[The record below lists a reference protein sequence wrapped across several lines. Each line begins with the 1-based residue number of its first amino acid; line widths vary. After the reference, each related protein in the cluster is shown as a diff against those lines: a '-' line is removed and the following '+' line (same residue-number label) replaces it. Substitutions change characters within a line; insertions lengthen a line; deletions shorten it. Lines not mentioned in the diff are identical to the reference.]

1 MPEFEFKKGMKVEI
15 SIEEEGFRGAWF
27 SGTIINPPAKNTQK
41 VLIEYDALLADN
53 GSKPLREKVDFV
65 QIRPIPPRE
74 NHRLF
79 KLDED
84 VDAYYNDG
92 WWEGVITQIV
102 VNDDDDDCKYCVY
115 FRPTREQCE
124 FNVCD
129 LRLHREWDGAKW
141 VPPLEEDAR
150 ATEVK
155 INGKEENPLSKG
167 NRVEVCSDEDGFEG
181 AWFAASIIEV
191 PRKDKFLIEYHDLMT
206 DDNTQLMR
214 EEVDAFH
221 IRPCPPKVEVVKFN
235 QYDEVDALYN
245 DGWWVGIVLKVL
257 GRSKYKVFFKATNEE
272 MEFKHEKLR
281 LHQDWING
289 KWVVASEALNL

>member
-1 MPEFEFKKGMKVEI
+1 MSKFEFKKGMKVEI
-15 SIEEEGFRGAWF
+15 SIEEDGFRGAWF
-27 SGTIINPPAKNTQK
+27 SGTIINPPSKNTQK

-74 NHRLF
+74 SDRLF

-102 VNDDDDDCKYCVY
+102 VDCSKYCVY

-129 LRLHREWDGAKW
+129 LRLHREWDGVKW
-141 VPPLEEDAR
+141 DAGLSKVKING
-150 ATEVK
+150 TEVK
-155 INGKEENPLSKG
+155 INGKQENPLSQG
-167 NRVEVCSDEDGFEG
+167 RQVEVSSDEDGFEG

-191 PRKDKFLIEYHDLMT
+191 RGKDKFLIEYHDLMT
-206 DDNTQLMR
+206 DDNKQLMR

-221 IRPCPPKVEVVKFN
+221 IRPCPPKVEVGKFN
-235 QYDEVDALYN
+235 QYGEVDALYN
-245 DGWWVGIVLKVL
+245 DGWWVGIVSKVL
-257 GRSKYKVFFKATNEE
+257 GRSKYKVYFKTTNEE
-272 MEFKHEKLR
+272 MEFKHDKLR

-289 KWVVASEALNL
+289 KWVIASKVY